1 MIFVFCISKILL
13 FGSSFSNRHA
23 TERCSKTQVAL
34 LSESELKFAV
44 IIIKHFTKETSLLS
58 KITKIIYFRERKR
71 DIFEA

>member
-13 FGSSFSNRHA
+13 FGCSFSNRHA
-23 TERCSKTQVAL
+23 TEPCSKTQVAL

-44 IIIKHFTKETSLLS
+44 IIINHFTKETSLLS